1 MSRCAVHVHS
11 VRRLVMGLAL
21 LSNVVP
27 AIAEDP
33 ERMAYV
39 PGEVLVVV
47 APKATPDGTI
57 NAAEPLAGIEQAVT
71 GNVTRSIRL
80 AQSRQVLRVKL
91 PEGQTVDSALKEDWA
106 AQDTR
111 ILAVEPNYLWYKC
124 AKHPNDPYYLDN
136 SLWGLNNV
144 VLDTADIGAPEAWDF
159 TTGSKDIVV
168 AVIDTGVD
176 YLHPDLAANI
186 WINSGEIP
194 GDGIDNDGNGFVDD
208 VHGYDFFA
216 YDADPMDADGH
227 GTHVAG
233 TIGAVG
239 NNGIGV
245 VGVNWNV
252 QIMPVRFLGPA
263 GSGTTIDAIEAIK
276 YSVANGARILNNS
289 WGGGSFSHA
298 LYAAIQDAERAGVL
312 FVAAAG
318 NSAVDIDAWP
328 GHPHYPSSYTLSN
341 IISVGASDADDWL
354 SCWVPGFFGCISGS
368 NWGALSVDL
377 LAPGTAVWSTVPDKQ
392 MLISEAF
399 DAATYPTF
407 ANTHFVKIEGPNN
420 HWQTTEAGGAV
431 ADPSSYP
438 YRPNADGSIVTV
450 PPRNTTDLRGLNV
463 VFLVYIFTD
472 AGGGDYLDLDITDD
486 GGATW
491 HTLLHLTGAGYGYVG
506 VDVPEHLRG
515 EQNQFRWRWVTDDDG
530 NNQPGAWIT
539 DVRISWLGDDYA
551 DAYALYNG
559 TSMATPHV
567 SGAAAL
573 LLSTNPMLTPAYL
586 KQRLLDTVD
595 VPDPQFPV
603 LTGGRLNLFRAL
615 DRFETPP
622 TAKDVTATAYAAGAT
637 IEIELEGYDDGRGD
651 PPGQL
656 SYRIDSL
663 PAQGRL
669 FNTLGVQITSP
680 GPLPDNI
687 VRYEP
692 PGGNFHGTASFTY
705 IADDGGELPNGGPS
719 APATVTVNVIGP
731 SLTVSPT
738 EIHQAIDVGAQA
750 ESKTFTITNTGGG
763 LLSYAVSKEV
773 SWLNLSAL
781 SGAPLAHGQSALI
794 TIDYFTPQ
802 LPADYYS
809 ATILVTTPDGSPS
822 AVPITTSVQVGVSGA
837 VVGVSPTT
845 GFQRTA
851 IVQGANIDSDEFT
864 VFNDIEAGGD
874 DVLSY
879 DVTFSPTP
887 WIFAV
892 YPQSGV
898 SVDHDHPVTH
908 TILYDTTMMNTGVWR
923 AEIIVT
929 NRADPNDRKV
939 IPLVLTVN
947 FLPLPGDRDGDG
959 VPDEFDNCPDHYNPD
974 QADHDGDGIGDV
986 CDVCSGLAGE
996 DQTDTDHDGVGDA
1009 CDNCPTVGNIDQ
1021 IDSDGDGLG
1030 DACDNCPLV
1039 ANLDQLDTDEDEIG
1053 DACDNCPF
1061 DYNPLQTDTDEDG
1074 IGDACDDTPFGLPT
1088 SNGQTSSGNFT
1099 NENTVDDSTPTPND
1113 ETQPPSDA
1121 STGGAE
1127 QPPSQEIPEAVNEL
1141 DDASLPVPPAVCGAA
1156 IAESMLAMLL
1166 GLSVLHLLARRRW
1179 T

>member
-1 MSRCAVHVHS
+1 MSRCAIQVHS
-11 VRRLVMGLAL
+11 VRRLVIGLAL
-21 LSNVVP
+21 LSVVVP
-27 AIAEDP
+27 AMAEAP

-47 APKATPDGTI
+47 APDTGPDGVAK
-57 NAAEPLAGIEQAVT
+57 AAEPLAGIEQAMT
-71 GNVTRSIRL
+71 GNVTRSIPL

-111 ILAVEPNYLWYKC
+111 IIAVEPNYLWYKC
-124 AKHPNDPYYLDN
+124 AKHPNDPYYLDD

-144 VLDTADIGAPEAWDF
+144 VLDTADISAPEAWDF

-186 WINSGEIP
+186 WVNPGEIP

-239 NNGIGV
+239 DNGIGV

-252 QIMPVRFLGPA
+252 QIMPVRFLSPA

-276 YSVANGARILNNS
+276 YAVANGARILNNS

-318 NSAVDIDAWP
+318 NSAVNTDVL
-328 GHPHYPSSYTLSN
+328 PHYPSSYTLSN
-341 IISVGASDADDWL
+341 IISVGASDADDRL
-354 SCWVPGFFGCISGS
+354 SCWAYNLSGECVSGS

-377 LAPGTAVWSTVPDKQ
+377 LAPGTDIWSTVPNKEE
-392 MLISEAF
+392 LISEAF
-399 DAATYPTF
+399 DTATYPTF
-407 ANTHFVKIEGPNN
+407 VNTHFVKVEGPNN
-420 HWQTTEAGGAV
+420 HWQTEFGRAV

-463 VFLVYIFTD
+463 VFFVYIVTD
-472 AGGGDYLDLDITDD
+472 PDGGDYLDLDITND
-486 GGATW
+486 GGTTW
-491 HTLLHLTGAGYGYVG
+491 DTLLHLTGSGAGYVG

-530 NNQPGAWIT
+530 NNQPGAWIA
-539 DVRISWLGDDYA
+539 DVQISWLGDDYMY
-551 DAYALYNG
+551 AYDSSPG

-595 VPDPQFPV
+595 VPGFAFPV
-603 LTGGRLNLFRAL
+603 LTRGRLNLFKAVET
-615 DRFETPP
+615 FEMPP
-622 TAKDVTATAYAAGAT
+622 TAKDLTATAYSAGAT
-637 IEIELEGYDDGRGD
+637 IDIELEGYDDGRPD
-651 PPGQL
+651 PPGEL
-656 SYRIDSL
+656 SYHISSL

-669 FNTLGVQITSP
+669 FNTLGAQITSP
-680 GPLPDNI
+680 GPLPNNI

-705 IADDGGELPNGGPS
+705 IVDDGGELPNSGAS
-719 APATVTVNVIGP
+719 EPATVTVNVIGP
-731 SLTVSPT
+731 ILTVSPT
-738 EIHQAIDVGAQA
+738 QIHQAIEVGAQA

-763 LLSYAVSKEV
+763 LLAYAVAKEV

-781 SGAPLAHGQSALI
+781 SGPPLAHGQSALI

-809 ATILVTTPDGSPS
+809 ADILVTTSDGSPG

-837 VVGVSPTT
+837 AVGVSPTT

-851 IVQGANIDSDEFT
+851 IIQGANIDSDEFT
-864 VFNDIEAGGD
+864 VFNDMEAGSNG
-874 DVLSY
+874 VLSY
-879 DVTFSPTP
+879 DITFSPVP

-898 SVDHDHPVTH
+898 SVDRDHPVTH

-929 NRADPNDRKV
+929 NRANPNDREV
-939 IPLVLTVN
+939 IPLILTVN
-947 FLPLPGDRDGDG
+947 FVPLPGDRDGDG
-959 VPDEFDNCPDHYNPD
+959 VPDELDNCPDHYNPD

-986 CDVCSGLAGE
+986 CDVCPGLASD

-1030 DACDNCPLV
+1030 DACDNCPFV
-1039 ANLDQLDTDEDEIG
+1039 ANPDQLDSDEDGIG

-1088 SNGQTSSGNFT
+1088 SNGQTSSGTFT
-1099 NENTVDDSTPTPND
+1099 QENTVDDDTPASNDDTNVPND
-1113 ETQPPSDA
+1113 APA
-1121 STGGAE
+1121 GGVE
-1127 QPPSQEIPEAVNEL
+1127 QPSNEEVPVTTDEL
-1141 DDASLPVPPAVCGAA
+1141 DDTSAPVPPAVCGAA
-1156 IAESMLAMLL
+1156 IAESMVAMLL
-1166 GLSVLHLLARRRW
+1166 GLGALHLLSRRRW